1 MTKLSLALVVV
12 SALSGSLAHAQ
23 TNANPAGA
31 AVTNPAN
38 PSINAAADARPAAD
52 PATSGSGSGTSTSGG
67 KDANGDG
74 GRDNMPNSNL
84 EVRPPSQ
91 QNKK

>member
-1 MTKLSLALVVV
+1 MLKLSLTLLVV
-12 SALSGSLAHAQ
+12 SALASGLAHAQ
-23 TNANPAGA
+23 NAAPGGG

-38 PSINAAADARPAAD
+38 PEINAAANAKSAAN
-52 PATSGSGSGTSTSGG
+52 PATSGSGTSTSGG

-74 GRDNMPNSNL
+74 GRDKMPNSNM

-91 QNKK
+91 QNKR